1 MIQKQN
7 SFYINLHCFEFI
19 CIHMRPSLSVFIFDI
34 NIMMCPLSFL
44 LFREINWK
52 AIFGKLTMP
61 SSSRAGYYARHGIY
75 SKVEGSWRCWR
86 GRPPHQAP
94 IWQEHPIRSDLE
106 KLQHKH
112 LAETLDIVE
121 CWNAFLEDQ
130 LLYCNVNIDINT
142 GIKFKDNM
150 EIQQTQGQTS
160 SVNSKV
166 DVCRC

>member
-61 SSSRAGYYARHGIY
+61 SSSRASIMPSMEYIP
-75 SKVEGSWRCWR
+75 KLKEVEGVEGGGPLTR
-86 GRPPHQAP
+86 
-94 IWQEHPIRSDLE
+94 
-106 KLQHKH
+106 LQYGK
-112 LAETLDIVE
+112 
-121 CWNAFLEDQ
+121 
-130 LLYCNVNIDINT
+130 NT
-142 GIKFKDNM
+142 
-150 EIQQTQGQTS
+150 Q
-160 SVNSKV
+160 
-166 DVCRC
+166 